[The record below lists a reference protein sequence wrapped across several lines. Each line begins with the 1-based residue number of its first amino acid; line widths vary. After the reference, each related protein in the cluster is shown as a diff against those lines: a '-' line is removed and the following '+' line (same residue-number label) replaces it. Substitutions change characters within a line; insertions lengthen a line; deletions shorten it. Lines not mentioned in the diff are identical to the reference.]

1 MVPESISKDRKDD
14 ITNLYC
20 NLKIGLEDV
29 VNGNTR
35 PFSEFLSE
43 TKTEDKKSHKR
54 HFEDKDTVSKYI
66 CL

>member
-35 PFSEFLSE
+35 PFSEFLAE
-43 TKTEDKKSHKR
+43 TKNRRQEKS
-54 HFEDKDTVSKYI
+54 
-66 CL
+66 

>member
-14 ITNLYC
+14 IINLYC

-35 PFSEFLSE
+35 SFSEFISE
-43 TKTEDKKSHKR
+43 IKNKRQEKTKQTNR
-54 HFEDKDTVSKYI
+54 RLGNCIQVQQ
-66 CL
+66 